1 VFVVALDVNFSN
13 TGKGRMMR
21 MRRLIAVAAC
31 AAVPAGC
38 GDDSADTAD
47 RPPAEATGA
56 SQPAETSQ
64 PAQTT
69 EPAEPAARRRGP
81 LAKLRD
87 SQLGPVMFNGREQ
100 AAYFFTRDRGGKSR
114 CYGECAVAWPPFY
127 ARGKPRAG
135 RGVKQSLLGTVARR
149 DGRRQVTYAGKPLYF
164 YAHDPKGQVLCNDIP
179 EFGGTW
185 FAVTAAGKAPA

>member
-1 VFVVALDVNFSN
+1 MPQI
-13 TGKGRMMR
+13 RH
-21 MRRLIAVAAC
+21 LIAIAAC

-38 GDDSADTAD
+38 GDDSADSAD
-47 RPPAEATGA
+47 RPPAEAT
-56 SQPAETSQ
+56 ETSQ
-64 PAQTT
+64 AAQTGQPA

-81 LAKLRD
+81 LAKLLD
-87 SQLGPVMFNGREQ
+87 SQLGPVIFNGRDQ
-100 AAYFFTRDRGGKSR
+100 AAYFFTRDKGGKSR

-135 RGVKQSLLGTVARR
+135 RGVKQALLGTVARR

-164 YAHDPKGQVLCNDIP
+164 YAHDPKGEVLCNDIP